1 MRKGESFK
9 KLSIVTL
16 FLVLLLVA
24 LAACGG
30 GSESSSSN
38 DEEESSTESDSA
50 EVEESEDASDD
61 PLKVGIMLSF
71 TGPYAPLAEGV
82 QNGFDLYLK
91 QNDNK
96 LGGREVE
103 VIYED
108 DENDQKQALTKYRQ
122 LLTSDNVD
130 VMVGT
135 ISSSITYSLLERL
148 DQDEMVLIK
157 PIPSGNEKTWDNR
170 SEYIFPNLVSNYQNG
185 AAAAEYLA
193 ENVGK
198 TAVTIAS
205 DYVAGHEVIEAFKH
219 HFEEAG
225 GEVVEE
231 IWEDLGTND
240 FATSI
245 TNISQV
251 NPDFVYAFVVGS
263 DGLRLV
269 SQYDEFGIK
278 DEIPFTG
285 ALEFGDPLLTEPTG
299 ETAEGIIS
307 AGIYSPWLENEVN
320 ENFVQAYEEEY
331 DRLPDIFA
339 VGGYDAA
346 QMIDL
351 AVTETGSTSSVE
363 IAEALKGITF
373 ESPRGTTTIDAET
386 RIPVAD
392 FFISENVM
400 EDGRIVHKILDEV
413 KGLEMPTSNPVE

>member
-1 MRKGESFK
+1 MEKKDSFK
-9 KLSIVTL
+9 KLTILTL
-16 FLVLLLVA
+16 FLASLLVA

-30 GSESSSSN
+30 NSESTGSDSEDDSSTDLTDAGGSE
-38 DEEESSTESDSA
+38 DSL
-50 EVEESEDASDD
+50 DD

-91 QNDNK
+91 ENDNK
-96 LGGREVE
+96 LGGRDVE

-108 DENDQKQALTKYRQ
+108 DENDQTQALSKYRQ

-170 SEYIFPNLVSNYQNG
+170 SEYVFPNLVSNYQNG

-219 HFEEAG
+219 HFEAAG
-225 GEVVEE
+225 GVVVEE

-269 SQYDEFGIK
+269 SQYDEFGLK

-299 ETAEGIIS
+299 EAAEGIIS
-307 AGIYSPWLENEVN
+307 AGVYSPWLENEAN
-320 ENFVQAYEEEY
+320 ENFAQAYEKEY